1 MQNHLPVAGIVKT
14 SAANNKFKPGYEA
27 KLILKDLKISQEMAK
42 KAKLN
47 TTMGK
52 KALELYKIFCNQ
64 DKSNLD
70 YSAIIK
76 ILNKY

>member
-1 MQNHLPVAGIVKT
+1 MQNHLPVAGIVKN
-14 SAANNKFKPGYEA
+14 SAANNKFKPGYAA

-42 KAKLN
+42 SAKLS

-52 KALELYKIFCNQ
+52 KAHELYRIFCNQ
-64 DKSNLD
+64 DKNNLD
-70 YSAIIK
+70 YTAIIK